1 MKRIQKI
8 EIVIFIFNVFI
19 VSVTLVIYKL
29 RILSFKKFQEYE
41 FFYFERC

>member
-29 RILSFKKFQEYE
+29 RILPFIQFKDYE
-41 FFYFERC
+41 HLRTIL

>member
-29 RILSFKKFQEYE
+29 RILSFIQFKDYE
-41 FFYFERC
+41 HF